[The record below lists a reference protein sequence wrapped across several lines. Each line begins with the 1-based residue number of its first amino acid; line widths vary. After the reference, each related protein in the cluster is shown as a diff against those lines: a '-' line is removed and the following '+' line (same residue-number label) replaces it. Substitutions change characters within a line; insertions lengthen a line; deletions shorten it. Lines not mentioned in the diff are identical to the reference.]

1 MSNWTF
7 GSHHYIK
14 SNWISSDS
22 ILKNSPQ
29 AKRHEPSLI
38 FTFFTI
44 FASLTFSNHHFSPI
58 SRKVLNLHPP
68 LLIFIHSHP
77 LSTILSNIIYFH
89 PYPYHPTSSIFI
101 KCQQFSSI
109 LFNVIHFHDFS
120 SISSII
126 LSATMSVSAS
136 VSVSVFVSLSNILCQ
151 SNNITPICPPC

>member
-7 GSHHYIK
+7 GSHHYLNPTELALILYKKPRHRQNVMSHRSFSLFSQFSLLWLFQTTTFHPFHAK
-14 SNWISSDS
+14 SS
-22 ILKNSPQ
+22 IY
-29 AKRHEPSLI
+29 I
-38 FTFFTI
+38 
-44 FASLTFSNHHFSPI
+44 
-58 SRKVLNLHPP
+58 HPP

-126 LSATMSVSAS
+126 LSATMSVT
-136 VSVSVFVSLSNILCQ
+136 SLATFST
-151 SNNITPICPPC
+151 SMSTSPITTSSP